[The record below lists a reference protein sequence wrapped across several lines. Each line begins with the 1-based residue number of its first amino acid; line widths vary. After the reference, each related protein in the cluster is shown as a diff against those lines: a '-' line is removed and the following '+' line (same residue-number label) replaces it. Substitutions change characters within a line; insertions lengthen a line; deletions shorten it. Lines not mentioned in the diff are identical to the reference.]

1 MEKPRVIFL
10 DAVGTLF
17 GVRHSVGEAY
27 RIIAEQFGVNAEAKI
42 LDKVF
47 FNCFLAAP
55 VMAFPGVDPNEIPP
69 LEFEW
74 WKAIAE
80 QTFKTVGLY
89 NDFTDF
95 SAFFQ
100 ALYHYFETEKPWF
113 VYPDVLP
120 KLKSW
125 QAQGIELGV
134 LSNFDSR
141 LYPVLESLNLADFF
155 QTVTISTE
163 VGAAKPS
170 AEIFQIAL
178 TKHQCLPQEVWH
190 IGDSFKADYQ
200 GSKALGIRGILVHR
214 DEPPKGILDEY
225 ESLEQISI
233 EPHPT
238 QPSPY

>member
-1 MEKPRVIFL
+1 MVMEKPRVIFL

-27 RIIAEQFGVNAEAKI
+27 RIIAEQFGVNAEAEI

-55 VMAFPGVDPNEIPP
+55 SMAFPGVDPSEVPQ

-80 QTFKTVGLY
+80 QTFKTLGLY
-89 NDFTDF
+89 DNFTDF
-95 SAFFQ
+95 PAFFQ
-100 ALYHYFETEKPWF
+100 ALYGYFETEKPWF
-113 VYPDVLP
+113 VYPDVPP

-125 QAQGIELGV
+125 QEQGIELGV

-141 LYPVLESLNLADFF
+141 LYPVLDALNLAEFF

-163 VGAAKPS
+163 AGAAKPS

-178 TKHQCLPQEVWH
+178 NKHQCSPPEVWH

-200 GSKALGIRGILVHR
+200 GAKALGIRGILLHR
-214 DEPPKGILDEY
+214 DEPPKGILDEF
-225 ESLEQISI
+225 ETLEQIPIS
-233 EPHPT
+233 
-238 QPSPY
+238 

>member
-1 MEKPRVIFL
+1 MTNPQNYRIEKPRVIFL

-27 RIIAEQFGVNAEAKI
+27 RIVAEQFGVNAEAEI

-55 VMAFPGVDPNEIPP
+55 SMAFPGVDPSEIPS

-80 QTFKTVGLY
+80 QTFKTLGLY

-100 ALYHYFETEKPWF
+100 ALYGYFETEKPWF

-120 KLKSW
+120 RLKSW

-141 LYPVLESLNLADFF
+141 LYPVLDALNLAEFF

-163 VGAAKPS
+163 AGAAKPS

-178 TKHQCLPQEVWH
+178 NKHQCSPPEAWH

-200 GSKALGIRGILVHR
+200 GSKALGIRGFLVHR
-214 DEPPKGILDEY
+214 EELPKGIVDEF
-225 ESLEQISI
+225 ESLEQIPIS
-233 EPHPT
+233 
-238 QPSPY
+238 